1 MRDRDIE
8 GQPLTPEQGWTSIH
22 ATLSRSHSSMYM
34 AGWTNIMLLWGAI
47 VAAGYLSMYTI
58 ETWAPA
64 FATDYP
70 WYPGPLWFGLVI
82 PGMAGSMAIGYRAS
96 KQNASGPSATAA
108 GLRVFGY
115 WMSVVSAAF
124 VIPAASGL
132 WTAAD
137 TDPIAIAGVAIGI
150 VALGYILFGILHHP
164 AVALVGLGIA
174 ASYYLPIHFASDV
187 APLVS
192 AVLILAIVAAAWVWA
207 RKSNVA

>member
-8 GQPLTPEQGWTSIH
+8 GQPITPEEGWASIH

-34 AGWTNIMLLWGAI
+34 AGWTTIMLLWGAI
-47 VAAGYLSMYTI
+47 VATGYLSMYTI
-58 ETWAPA
+58 ETWAPG

-70 WYPGPLWFGLVI
+70 WYPGPLWFGLAV
-82 PGMAGSMAIGYRAS
+82 PGMIGSMVIGHRAS

-124 VIPAASGL
+124 IIPAASGL

-137 TDPIAIAGVAIGI
+137 ADPIAITGVAIGI
-150 VALGYILFGILHHP
+150 VALGYLLFGILHHP
-164 AVALVGLGIA
+164 AIALVGLGIA
-174 ASYYLPIHFASDV
+174 AAYYLPTHFAGD
-187 APLVS
+187 ATPLVS
-192 AVLILAIVAAAWVWA
+192 AVLILAVVAVAWMWA
-207 RKSNVA
+207 RKSHAA